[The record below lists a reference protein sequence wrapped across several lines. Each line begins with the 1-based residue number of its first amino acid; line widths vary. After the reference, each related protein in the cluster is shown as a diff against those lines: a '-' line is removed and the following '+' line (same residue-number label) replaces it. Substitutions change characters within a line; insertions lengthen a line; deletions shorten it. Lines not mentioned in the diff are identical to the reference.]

1 MINHLHGKLV
11 EKSPTHCVIECA
23 GVGYHVQISLN
34 TFSALGSEENVRM
47 LTHQVIRD
55 DAHLLFGFRD
65 EDERTVFRQLITVSG
80 VGASTGQMILSS
92 LTAPEVRSA
101 ISAGDDLV
109 FKSVKGIGAK
119 TAQRIIIDLRD
130 KMEPSESASE
140 KISTLGNSLKNEA
153 LTALT
158 SLGFDQKKAGKILD
172 QLLRTEPTISEVEQL
187 IKQALKRL

>member
-23 GVGYHVQISLN
+23 GVGYHVHISLN

>member
-1 MINHLHGKLV
+1 MINHLKGKLV
-11 EKSPTHCVIECA
+11 EKSPTHCVIECS

-34 TFSALGSEENVRM
+34 TFSALGSNEEVM
-47 LTHQVIRD
+47 VLTHQVIRD
-55 DAHLLFGFRD
+55 DAHLLFGFKS
-65 EDERTVFRQLITVSG
+65 EDERRVFRMLISVSG

-92 LTAPEVRSA
+92 LDSDEVKQA
-101 ISAGDDLV
+101 IAAGDSGI

-119 TAQRIIIDLRD
+119 TAQRIIIDLQD
-130 KMEPSESASE
+130 KIDKIEGDSA

-158 SLGFDQKKAGKILD
+158 SLGFDQKKAGKVLD
-172 QLLRTEPTISEVEQL
+172 QLLQNEPTISEVEEL